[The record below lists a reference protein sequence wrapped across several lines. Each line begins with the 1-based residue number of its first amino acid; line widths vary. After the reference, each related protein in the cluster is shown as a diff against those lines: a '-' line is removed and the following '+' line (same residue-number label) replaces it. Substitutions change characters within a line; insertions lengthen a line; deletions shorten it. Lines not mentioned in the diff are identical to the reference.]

1 MREQG
6 NEACG
11 REQERERQTERASE
25 GEEESERE
33 IEMGNIEETKRGQ
46 EA

>member
-1 MREQG
+1 MSKGTKHVAESK
-6 NEACG
+6 
-11 REQERERQTERASE
+11 RERQTERPSE